1 MRTIA
6 EQFKYWQEALDDFQ
20 KNVEKDLDEIRRYKS
35 EVQQMKIDLI
45 DHLEKGRYVRD
56 DQRVII
62 SAPEIIIGNVD
73 KSGTLCGSNSRIIL
87 RGTNISLDGVGAGA
101 SGVGSIVSRAAS
113 IRQIAV
119 DPGMDGQEN
128 VAKGISEIVS
138 QARNVIIRSEKQAN
152 DVFPTY
158 GLSGTD
164 GGITLSTDG
173 QISLNATLPCE
184 TLKERLEQEETALTT
199 QTNDLKKEASQAK
212 SEVSSLISQ
221 IDKLF
226 DQDLMNLDETMT
238 RTNYMDIEE
247 LHEEIRNISGTIYT
261 SMTRYFNVLSRLAE
275 ANRQLNSIKEQKEAA
290 GQLQSSFK
298 EKTTDTFISLRS
310 ENISL
315 TSTDGDGNLRTNDS
329 AGIGLA
335 GKEISLTSYGN
346 DGALIKDSGIYMG
359 SQDVEINTANPKIAD
374 KNTDLP
380 AEGSVRVVSKAI
392 QVEAVDY
399 ETKDDKTEE
408 KSLTKEGSFT
418 LRAEKINLNA
428 TDTEGKATGTIA
440 ANAKTVEVK
449 AMDVD
454 KEKRTDKELAAGSSL
469 LLLAEKVYAGA
480 RDKKTRSK
488 SVQVA
493 SDKVGLFGDT
503 AVELQQDGKAILQ
516 LSGGDAAL
524 SGSKTTLYG
533 EMTSQGKS
541 TFKSDVT
548 AGTVEMKNLKVDSS
562 FKTPYTTEGISVPGA
577 PSTAKLSAKLSEEE
591 LKSNNG

>member
-45 DHLEKGRYVRD
+45 DHLEKGRYIRD

-73 KSGTLCGSNSRIIL
+73 KSGMLCGSSSKIIL
-87 RGTNISLDGVGAGA
+87 RGTDISLDGVGAGA
-101 SGVGSIVSRAAS
+101 SGVGSIVCRASS

-119 DPGMDGQEN
+119 DPGIDGQEN
-128 VAKGISEIVS
+128 VAKDISEIVS
-138 QARNVIIRSEKQAN
+138 QARNITIRSEKQAN
-152 DVFPTY
+152 DVFTSY
-158 GLSGTD
+158 GLAGND
-164 GGITLSTDG
+164 GGITLSSDG
-173 QISLNATLPCE
+173 QISLNATLPCD
-184 TLKERLEQEETALTT
+184 TLKEKLEQEETALTE
-199 QTNDLKKEASQAK
+199 QTNNLKTEVAQAK
-212 SEVSSLISQ
+212 SEVSTLIKK

-226 DQDLMNLDETMT
+226 DQDIMNLDETLT
-238 RTNYMDIEE
+238 RTNFMDIEE
-247 LHEEIRNISGTIYT
+247 LHKEIRNISSAIY
-261 SMTRYFNVLSRLAE
+261 SAMTGYFNTLSRLAE
-275 ANRQLNSIKEQKEAA
+275 TNRQLNSVKEQKEAT
-290 GQLQSSFK
+290 GKIKSSFA
-298 EKTTDTFISLRS
+298 ENTTGTVISLQS
-310 ENISL
+310 ENISI
-315 TSTDGDGNLRTNDS
+315 TSIDGDGNLRTNQG
-329 AGIGLA
+329 AGIALG
-335 GKEISLTSYGN
+335 GKEISITSYGN
-346 DGALIKDSGIYMG
+346 DGALIKDSGIYIG
-359 SQDVEINTANPKIAD
+359 SQDVEISTVNPKTSD

-380 AEGSVRVVSKAI
+380 AEGSVRVVSKKI

-440 ANAKTVEVK
+440 ANAKAVEVK

-480 RDKKTRSK
+480 RDKKARSK
-488 SVQVA
+488 SIQVA

-503 AVELQQDGKAILQ
+503 TVELQQDGKAILQ

-524 SGSKTTLYG
+524 SGNKTTLYG
-533 EMTSQGKS
+533 EMTSQGKT

-548 AGTVEMKNLKVDSS
+548 AETVEMKNLKVNSS
-562 FKTPYTTEGISVPGA
+562 FMTPYTTEGISVPGA
-577 PSTAKLSAKLSEEE
+577 PSTAKLGTKLSEEE

>member
-298 EKTTDTFISLRS
+298 EKSTDTFISLRS

-315 TSTDGDGNLRTNDS
+315 TSTDGDGNLRTNDG

>member
-45 DHLEKGRYVRD
+45 DHLEKGRYIRD

-73 KSGTLCGSNSRIIL
+73 KSGMLCGSSSKIIL
-87 RGTNISLDGVGAGA
+87 RGTDISLDGVGAGA
-101 SGVGSIVSRAAS
+101 SGVGSIVCRASS

-119 DPGMDGQEN
+119 DPGIDGQEN
-128 VAKGISEIVS
+128 VAKDISEIVS
-138 QARNVIIRSEKQAN
+138 QARNITIRSEKQAN
-152 DVFPTY
+152 DVFTSY
-158 GLSGTD
+158 GLAGND
-164 GGITLSTDG
+164 GGITLSSDG
-173 QISLNATLPCE
+173 QISLNATLPCD
-184 TLKERLEQEETALTT
+184 TLKEKLEQEETALTE
-199 QTNDLKKEASQAK
+199 QTNNLKTEVVQAK
-212 SEVSSLISQ
+212 SEVSTLIKK

-226 DQDLMNLDETMT
+226 DQDIMNLDETLT
-238 RTNYMDIEE
+238 RTNFMDIEE
-247 LHEEIRNISGTIYT
+247 LHKEIRNISSAIY
-261 SMTRYFNVLSRLAE
+261 SAMTGYFNTLSRLAE
-275 ANRQLNSIKEQKEAA
+275 TNRQLNSIKEQKEAT
-290 GQLQSSFK
+290 GKIKSSFA
-298 EKTTDTFISLRS
+298 ENTTGTVISLQS
-310 ENISL
+310 ENISI
-315 TSTDGDGNLRTNDS
+315 TSIDGDGNLRTNQG
-329 AGIGLA
+329 AGIALG
-335 GKEISLTSYGN
+335 GKEISITSYGN
-346 DGALIKDSGIYMG
+346 DGALIKDSGIYIG
-359 SQDVEINTANPKIAD
+359 SQDVEISTVNPKTSD

-380 AEGSVRVVSKAI
+380 AEGSVRVVSKEI

-440 ANAKTVEVK
+440 ANAKAVEVK

-480 RDKKTRSK
+480 RDKKARSK
-488 SVQVA
+488 SIQVA

-503 AVELQQDGKAILQ
+503 TVELQQDGKAILQ

-524 SGSKTTLYG
+524 SGNKTTLYG
-533 EMTSQGKS
+533 EMTSQGKT

-548 AGTVEMKNLKVDSS
+548 AETVEMKNLKVNSS

-577 PSTAKLSAKLSEEE
+577 PSTAKLGTKLSEEE

>member
-1 MRTIA
+1 MRKDIT
-6 EQFKYWQEALDDFQ
+6 EQFTDWKSALEKFQ
-20 KNVEKDLDEIRRYKS
+20 QNVKKDIEEIRSQKDEIQRIK
-35 EVQQMKIDLI
+35 QDILDN
-45 DHLEKGRYVRD
+45 LEKGRYIRD
-56 DQRVII
+56 DNRIII

-73 KSGTLCGSNSRIIL
+73 KSGILWGGGSKVVIRA
-87 RGTNISLDGVGAGA
+87 TNIDLEGVGTGT
-101 SGVGSIVSRAAS
+101 SGIGSIVSRAPS

-119 DPGMDGQEN
+119 DPGKDGIEQ
-128 VAKGISEIVS
+128 VVKPISEIVS
-138 QARNVIIRSEKQAN
+138 QAQNIVLRGENA
-152 DVFPTY
+152 DDYFPQSS
-158 GLSGTD
+158 LSNSGS
-164 GGITLSTDG
+164 GIHLSTNG
-173 QISLNATLPCE
+173 QISIDATLPCD
-184 TLKERLEQEETALTT
+184 TLSESLEQEEKALNT
-199 QTNDLKKEASQAK
+199 QINDLNQTASQAK
-212 SEVSSLISQ
+212 STVASLVSHMNELIEKDTLNSSE
-221 IDKLF
+221 I
-226 DQDLMNLDETMT
+226 ET
-238 RTNYMDIEE
+238 RTNFLDIDE
-247 LHEEIRNISGTIYT
+247 LHYEFQQTT
-261 SMTRYFNVLSRLAE
+261 STLYNALTHYFNSLSLLAE
-275 ANRQLNSIKEQKEAA
+275 SNRQLAAVKEQKEAA
-290 GQLQSSFK
+290 KQLKSSFK
-298 EKTTDTFISLRS
+298 EQTTDTFISLRS

-315 TSTDGDGNLRTNDS
+315 TSTDGDGNLRTNDG

-335 GKEISLTSYGN
+335 GKEISLISYGN

-480 RDKKTRSK
+480 RDKKARSK

-503 AVELQQDGKAILQ
+503 TVELQQDGKAILQ

-533 EMTSQGKS
+533 EMTTQGK
-541 TFKSDVT
+541 
-548 AGTVEMKNLKVDSS
+548 
-562 FKTPYTTEGISVPGA
+562 TT
-577 PSTAKLSAKLSEEE
+577 
-591 LKSNNG
+591 

>member
-1 MRTIA
+1 MDIIA
-6 EQFKYWQEALDDFQ
+6 AQFTNWQTALEDFQ
-20 KNVEKDLDEIRRYKS
+20 KSVEKDLEEIRKQKS
-35 EVQQMKIDLI
+35 EIQQMKAEIINRLDQGQYI
-45 DHLEKGRYVRD
+45 RD
-56 DQRVII
+56 NNRVII

-73 KSGTLCGSNSRIIL
+73 KSGTLWNGCSQVTIRANEINL
-87 RGTNISLDGVGAGA
+87 E
-101 SGVGSIVSRAAS
+101 GVGSGTTGIGTIVSRAAS
-113 IRQIAV
+113 IQQIAV
-119 DPGMDGQEN
+119 DPGSDGMES
-128 VAKGISEIVS
+128 VVKTTSEIVS
-138 QARNVIIRSEKQAN
+138 QAQSITLRGETAE
-152 DVFPTY
+152 DFFPT
-158 GLSGTD
+158 GAPRSSK
-164 GGITLSTDG
+164 GIFLSTDG
-173 QISLNATLPCE
+173 QIGINATKPCE
-184 TLKERLEQEETALTT
+184 TLKEQLENQEKSLKTIISDLT
-199 QTNDLKKEASQAK
+199 KEMNNAK
-212 SEVSSLISQ
+212 SETSSLITQLNS
-221 IDKLF
+221 IAEKNT
-226 DQDLMNLDETMT
+226 MNADDIST
-238 RTNYMDIEE
+238 RTNFLDIDELQEE
-247 LHEEIRNISGTIYT
+247 FQHVSFTLYT

-315 TSTDGDGNLRTNDS
+315 TSTDGDGNLRTNDG

-335 GKEISLTSYGN
+335 GKEISFTSYGN

-380 AEGSVRVVSKAI
+380 AEGSVRVLSKAI

-440 ANAKTVEVK
+440 VNAKTVEVK

-503 AVELQQDGKAILQ
+503 TVELQQDGKAILQ

-533 EMTSQGKS
+533 EMTSQGKT

-562 FKTPYTTEGISVPGA
+562 FKTPYTTEGVSVPGA

>member
-45 DHLEKGRYVRD
+45 DHLEKGRYIRD

-73 KSGTLCGSNSRIIL
+73 KSGMLCGSSSKIIL
-87 RGTNISLDGVGAGA
+87 RGTDISLDGVGAGA
-101 SGVGSIVSRAAS
+101 SGVGSIVCRASS

-119 DPGMDGQEN
+119 DPGIDGQEN
-128 VAKGISEIVS
+128 VAKDISEIVS
-138 QARNVIIRSEKQAN
+138 QARNITIRSEKQAN
-152 DVFPTY
+152 DVFTSY
-158 GLSGTD
+158 GLAGND
-164 GGITLSTDG
+164 GGITLSSDG
-173 QISLNATLPCE
+173 QISLNATLPCD
-184 TLKERLEQEETALTT
+184 TLKEKLEQEETALTE
-199 QTNDLKKEASQAK
+199 QTNNLKTEVAQAK
-212 SEVSSLISQ
+212 SEVSTLIKK

-226 DQDLMNLDETMT
+226 DQDIMNLDETLT
-238 RTNYMDIEE
+238 QTNFMDIEE
-247 LHEEIRNISGTIYT
+247 LHKEIRNISSAIY
-261 SMTRYFNVLSRLAE
+261 SAMTGYFNTLSRLAE
-275 ANRQLNSIKEQKEAA
+275 TNRQLNSVKEQKEAT
-290 GQLQSSFK
+290 GKIKSSFA
-298 EKTTDTFISLRS
+298 ENTTGTVISLQS
-310 ENISL
+310 ENISI
-315 TSTDGDGNLRTNDS
+315 TSIDGDGNLRTNQG
-329 AGIGLA
+329 AGIALG
-335 GKEISLTSYGN
+335 GKEISITSYGN
-346 DGALIKDSGIYMG
+346 DGALIKDSGIYIG
-359 SQDVEINTANPKIAD
+359 SQDVEISTVNPKTSD

-380 AEGSVRVVSKAI
+380 AEGSVRVVSKKI

-440 ANAKTVEVK
+440 ANAKAVEVK

-480 RDKKTRSK
+480 RDKKARSK
-488 SVQVA
+488 SIQVA

-503 AVELQQDGKAILQ
+503 TVELQQDGKAILQ

-524 SGSKTTLYG
+524 SGNKTTLYG
-533 EMTSQGKS
+533 EMTSQGKT

-548 AGTVEMKNLKVDSS
+548 AETVEMKNLKVNSS

-577 PSTAKLSAKLSEEE
+577 PSTAKLGTKLSEEE

>member
-1 MRTIA
+1 MRKDIT
-6 EQFKYWQEALDDFQ
+6 EQFTDWKSALEKFQ
-20 KNVEKDLDEIRRYKS
+20 QNVKKDIEEIRSQKDEIQRIK
-35 EVQQMKIDLI
+35 QDILDN
-45 DHLEKGRYVRD
+45 LEKGRYIRD
-56 DQRVII
+56 DNRIII

-73 KSGTLCGSNSRIIL
+73 KSGILWGGGSKVVIRA
-87 RGTNISLDGVGAGA
+87 TNIDLEGVGTGT
-101 SGVGSIVSRAAS
+101 SGIGSIVSRAPS

-119 DPGMDGQEN
+119 DPGKDGIEQ
-128 VAKGISEIVS
+128 VVKPISEIVS
-138 QARNVIIRSEKQAN
+138 QAQNIVLRGE
-152 DVFPTY
+152 DTDDYFPQSS
-158 GLSGTD
+158 LSNSGS
-164 GGITLSTDG
+164 GIHLSTNG
-173 QISLNATLPCE
+173 QISIDATLPCD
-184 TLKERLEQEETALTT
+184 TLSESLEQEEKALNT
-199 QTNDLKKEASQAK
+199 QINDLNQTASQSK
-212 SEVSSLISQ
+212 STVASLVSYMNELIEKDTLNNSE
-221 IDKLF
+221 I
-226 DQDLMNLDETMT
+226 ET
-238 RTNYMDIEE
+238 RTNFLDIDE
-247 LHEEIRNISGTIYT
+247 LHYEFQQTT
-261 SMTRYFNVLSRLAE
+261 STLYNALTHYFNSLSLLAE
-275 ANRQLNSIKEQKEAA
+275 NNRQLAAVKEQKEAA
-290 GQLQSSFK
+290 KQLKSSFK
-298 EKTTDTFISLRS
+298 EQTTDTFISLRS

-315 TSTDGDGNLRTNDS
+315 TSTDGDGNLRTNDG

-335 GKEISLTSYGN
+335 GKEISFTSYGN
-346 DGALIKDSGIYMG
+346 DGALIKDSNIYMG

-408 KSLTKEGSFT
+408 KSLTQEGSFT

-503 AVELQQDGKAILQ
+503 TVELQQDGKAILQ
-516 LSGGDAAL
+516 LSGGNAAL

-533 EMTSQGKS
+533 EMTSQGKT
-541 TFKSDVT
+541 TFKSDVS

-562 FKTPYTTEGISVPGA
+562 FKTPYTTEGVSVPGA

>member
-45 DHLEKGRYVRD
+45 DHLEKGRYIRD

-73 KSGTLCGSNSRIIL
+73 KSGMLCGSSSRIIL
-87 RGTNISLDGVGAGA
+87 RGTDISLDGVGAGA
-101 SGVGSIVSRAAS
+101 SGVGSIVCRASS

-119 DPGMDGQEN
+119 DPGIDGQEN
-128 VAKGISEIVS
+128 VAKDISEIVS
-138 QARNVIIRSEKQAN
+138 QARNITIRSEKQAN
-152 DVFPTY
+152 DVFTSY
-158 GLSGTD
+158 GLAGND
-164 GGITLSTDG
+164 GGITLSSDG
-173 QISLNATLPCE
+173 QISLNATLPCD
-184 TLKERLEQEETALTT
+184 TLKEKLEQEETALTE
-199 QTNDLKKEASQAK
+199 QTNNLKTEVAQAK
-212 SEVSSLISQ
+212 SEVSTLIKK

-226 DQDLMNLDETMT
+226 DQDIMNLDETLT
-238 RTNYMDIEE
+238 RTNFMDIEE
-247 LHEEIRNISGTIYT
+247 LHKEIRNISSAIY
-261 SMTRYFNVLSRLAE
+261 SAMTGYFNTLSRLAE
-275 ANRQLNSIKEQKEAA
+275 TNRQLNSIKEQKEAT
-290 GQLQSSFK
+290 GKIKSSFA
-298 EKTTDTFISLRS
+298 ENTTGTVISLQS
-310 ENISL
+310 ENISI
-315 TSTDGDGNLRTNDS
+315 TSIDGDGNLRTNQG
-329 AGIGLA
+329 AGIALG
-335 GKEISLTSYGN
+335 GKEISITSYGN
-346 DGALIKDSGIYMG
+346 DGALIKDSGIYIG
-359 SQDVEINTANPKIAD
+359 SQDVEISTVNPKTSD

-380 AEGSVRVVSKAI
+380 AEGSVRVVSKKI

-440 ANAKTVEVK
+440 ANAKAVEVK

-480 RDKKTRSK
+480 KDKKARSK

-503 AVELQQDGKAILQ
+503 TVELQQDGKAILQ

-533 EMTSQGKS
+533 ETTSQGKT

-548 AGTVEMKNLKVDSS
+548 AETVEMKNLKVNSS
-562 FKTPYTTEGISVPGA
+562 FKTPYTTEGISVPGT
-577 PSTAKLSAKLSEEE
+577 PSTAKLGTKLSEEE

>member
-1 MRTIA
+1 MDIIA
-6 EQFKYWQEALDDFQ
+6 AQFTNWQTALEDFQ
-20 KNVEKDLDEIRRYKS
+20 KSVEKDLEEIRKQKS
-35 EVQQMKIDLI
+35 EIQQMKAEIINRLDQGQYI
-45 DHLEKGRYVRD
+45 RD
-56 DQRVII
+56 NNRVII

-73 KSGTLCGSNSRIIL
+73 KSGTLWNGCSQVTIRANEINL
-87 RGTNISLDGVGAGA
+87 E
-101 SGVGSIVSRAAS
+101 GVGSGTTGIGTIVSRAAS
-113 IRQIAV
+113 IQQIAV
-119 DPGMDGQEN
+119 DPGSDGMES
-128 VAKGISEIVS
+128 VVKPTSEIVS
-138 QARNVIIRSEKQAN
+138 QAQSITLRGETAE
-152 DVFPTY
+152 DFFPT
-158 GLSGTD
+158 GAPRSSK
-164 GGITLSTDG
+164 GIFLSTDG
-173 QISLNATLPCE
+173 QIGINATKPCE
-184 TLKERLEQEETALTT
+184 TLKEQLENQEKSLKTIISDLT
-199 QTNDLKKEASQAK
+199 KEMNNAK
-212 SEVSSLISQ
+212 SETSSLITQLNS
-221 IDKLF
+221 IAEKNT
-226 DQDLMNLDETMT
+226 MNADDIST
-238 RTNYMDIEE
+238 RTNFLDIDELQEE
-247 LHEEIRNISGTIYT
+247 FQHVSFTLYT

-298 EKTTDTFISLRS
+298 EKSTDTFISLRS
-310 ENISL
+310 ESISL
-315 TSTDGDGNLRTNDS
+315 TSTDGDGNLRTNNG

-392 QVEAVDY
+392 QVETVDY

-408 KSLTKEGSFT
+408 KSLTQEGSFT

-480 RDKKTRSK
+480 RDKKARSK

-503 AVELQQDGKAILQ
+503 TVELQQDGKAILQ

-562 FKTPYTTEGISVPGA
+562 FKTPYTTEGVSVPGA

>member
-45 DHLEKGRYVRD
+45 DHLEKGRYIRD

-73 KSGTLCGSNSRIIL
+73 KSGMLCGSSSKIIL
-87 RGTNISLDGVGAGA
+87 RGTDISLDGVGAGA
-101 SGVGSIVSRAAS
+101 SGVGSIVCRASS

-119 DPGMDGQEN
+119 DPGIDGQEN
-128 VAKGISEIVS
+128 VAKDISEIVS
-138 QARNVIIRSEKQAN
+138 QARNITIRSEKQAN
-152 DVFPTY
+152 DVFTSY
-158 GLSGTD
+158 GLAGND
-164 GGITLSTDG
+164 GGITLSSDG
-173 QISLNATLPCE
+173 QISLNATLPCD
-184 TLKERLEQEETALTT
+184 TLKEKLEQEETALTE
-199 QTNDLKKEASQAK
+199 QTNNLKTEVAQAK
-212 SEVSSLISQ
+212 SEVSTLIKK

-226 DQDLMNLDETMT
+226 AQDIMNLDDTLT
-238 RTNYMDIEE
+238 RTNFMDIEE
-247 LHEEIRNISGTIYT
+247 LHKEIRNISSAIY
-261 SMTRYFNVLSRLAE
+261 SAMTGYFNTLSRLAE
-275 ANRQLNSIKEQKEAA
+275 TNRQLNSIKEQKEAT
-290 GQLQSSFK
+290 GKIKSSFA
-298 EKTTDTFISLRS
+298 ENTTGTVISLQS
-310 ENISL
+310 ENISI
-315 TSTDGDGNLRTNDS
+315 TSIDGDGNLRTNQG
-329 AGIGLA
+329 AGIALG
-335 GKEISLTSYGN
+335 GKEISITSYGN
-346 DGALIKDSGIYMG
+346 DGALIKDSNIYMG

-380 AEGSVRVVSKAI
+380 AEGSVRVVSKEI
-392 QVEAVDY
+392 QVEAAPY

-440 ANAKTVEVK
+440 ANAKAVEVK

-480 RDKKTRSK
+480 RDKKARSK
-488 SVQVA
+488 SIQVA

-503 AVELQQDGKAILQ
+503 TVELQQDGKAILQ

-524 SGSKTTLYG
+524 SGNKTTLYG
-533 EMTSQGKS
+533 EMTSQGKT

-548 AGTVEMKNLKVDSS
+548 AETVEMKNLKVNSS

-577 PSTAKLSAKLSEEE
+577 PSTAKLGTKLSEEE

>member
-45 DHLEKGRYVRD
+45 DHLEKGRYIRD

-73 KSGTLCGSNSRIIL
+73 KSGMLCGSSSKIIL
-87 RGTNISLDGVGAGA
+87 RGTDISLDGVGAGA
-101 SGVGSIVSRAAS
+101 SGVGSIVCRASS

-119 DPGMDGQEN
+119 DPGIDGQEN
-128 VAKGISEIVS
+128 VAKDISEIVS
-138 QARNVIIRSEKQAN
+138 QARNITIRSEKQAN
-152 DVFPTY
+152 DVFTSY
-158 GLSGTD
+158 GLAGND
-164 GGITLSTDG
+164 GGITLSSDG
-173 QISLNATLPCE
+173 QISLNATLPCD
-184 TLKERLEQEETALTT
+184 TLKEKLEQEETALTE
-199 QTNDLKKEASQAK
+199 QTNNLKTEVAQAK
-212 SEVSSLISQ
+212 SEVSTLIKK
-221 IDKLF
+221 IDKLI
-226 DQDLMNLDETMT
+226 DQDIMNLDETLT
-238 RTNYMDIEE
+238 RTNFMDIEE
-247 LHEEIRNISGTIYT
+247 LHKEIRNISSAIY
-261 SMTRYFNVLSRLAE
+261 SAMTGYFNTLSRLAE
-275 ANRQLNSIKEQKEAA
+275 TNRQLNSVKEQKEAT
-290 GQLQSSFK
+290 GKIKSSFA
-298 EKTTDTFISLRS
+298 ENTTGTVISLQS
-310 ENISL
+310 ENISI
-315 TSTDGDGNLRTNDS
+315 TSIDGDGNLRTNQG
-329 AGIGLA
+329 AGIALG
-335 GKEISLTSYGN
+335 GKEISITSYGN
-346 DGALIKDSGIYMG
+346 DGALIKDSGIYIG
-359 SQDVEINTANPKIAD
+359 SQDVEISTVNPKTSD

-380 AEGSVRVVSKAI
+380 AEGSVRVVSKKI

-440 ANAKTVEVK
+440 ANAKAVEVK

-480 RDKKTRSK
+480 RDKKARSK
-488 SVQVA
+488 SIQVA

-503 AVELQQDGKAILQ
+503 TVELQQDGKAILQ

-524 SGSKTTLYG
+524 SGNKTTLYG
-533 EMTSQGKS
+533 EMTSQGKT

-548 AGTVEMKNLKVDSS
+548 AETVEMKNLKVNSS

-577 PSTAKLSAKLSEEE
+577 PSTAKLGTKLSEEE

>member
-45 DHLEKGRYVRD
+45 DHLEKGRYIRD

-73 KSGTLCGSNSRIIL
+73 KSGMLCGSSSKIIL
-87 RGTNISLDGVGAGA
+87 RGTDISLDGVGAGA
-101 SGVGSIVSRAAS
+101 SGVGSIVCRASS

-119 DPGMDGQEN
+119 DPGIDGQEN
-128 VAKGISEIVS
+128 VAKDISEIVS
-138 QARNVIIRSEKQAN
+138 QARNITIRSEKQAN
-152 DVFPTY
+152 DVFTSY
-158 GLSGTD
+158 GLAGND
-164 GGITLSTDG
+164 GGITLSSDG
-173 QISLNATLPCE
+173 QISLNATLPCD
-184 TLKERLEQEETALTT
+184 TLKEKLEQEETALTE
-199 QTNDLKKEASQAK
+199 QTNNLKTEVAQAK
-212 SEVSSLISQ
+212 SEVSTLIKK

-226 DQDLMNLDETMT
+226 DQDIMNLDETLT
-238 RTNYMDIEE
+238 RTNFMDIEE
-247 LHEEIRNISGTIYT
+247 LHKEIRNISSAIY
-261 SMTRYFNVLSRLAE
+261 SAMTGYFNTLSRLAE
-275 ANRQLNSIKEQKEAA
+275 TNRQLNSIKEQKEAT
-290 GQLQSSFK
+290 GKIKSSFA
-298 EKTTDTFISLRS
+298 ENTTGTVISLQS
-310 ENISL
+310 ENISI
-315 TSTDGDGNLRTNDS
+315 TSIDGDGNLRTNQG
-329 AGIGLA
+329 AGIALG
-335 GKEISLTSYGN
+335 GKEISITSYGN
-346 DGALIKDSGIYMG
+346 DGALIKDSGIYIG
-359 SQDVEINTANPKIAD
+359 SQDVEISTVNPKTSD

-380 AEGSVRVVSKAI
+380 AEGSVRVVSKKI

-440 ANAKTVEVK
+440 ANAKAVEVK

-480 RDKKTRSK
+480 RDKKARSK

-503 AVELQQDGKAILQ
+503 TVELQQDGKAILQ

-524 SGSKTTLYG
+524 SGNKTTLYG
-533 EMTSQGKS
+533 EMTSQGKT

-577 PSTAKLSAKLSEEE
+577 PSTAKLSVKLSEEE

>member
-56 DQRVII
+56 EQRVII

-73 KSGTLCGSNSRIIL
+73 KSGTLCGSHSKIIL
-87 RGTNISLDGVGAGA
+87 RGTDICLDGVGAGA

-128 VAKGISEIVS
+128 VAKGISEIIS
-138 QARNVIIRSEKQAN
+138 QARNVTIRSEKQAN

-158 GLSGTD
+158 GLSGSD
-164 GGITLSTDG
+164 GGITLSSDG

-238 RTNYMDIEE
+238 RTNYIDIDE
-247 LHEEIRNISGTIYT
+247 LHEEIRNISGTIY
-261 SMTRYFNVLSRLAE
+261 SAMTRYFNVLSRLAE
-275 ANRQLNSIKEQKEAA
+275 TNRQLNSIKEQKEAA

-298 EKTTDTFISLRS
+298 DQPTDTFISLRS

-315 TSTDGDGNLRTNDS
+315 TSTDGDGNLRTNQG

-346 DGALIKDSGIYMG
+346 DGALIKESGIYMG

-374 KNTDLP
+374 KSSDLP
-380 AEGSVRVVSKAI
+380 AEGSVRVISKEI

-399 ETKDDKTEE
+399 EMKDDKTEE

-440 ANAKTVEVK
+440 ANAKAVEVK

-469 LLLAEKVYAGA
+469 LLLAEKVYVGA
-480 RDKKTRSK
+480 RDKKMRSK
-488 SVQVA
+488 NVQVA

-503 AVELQQDGKAILQ
+503 TIELQQDGKAILQ
-516 LSGGDAAL
+516 LSGGDTAL

-533 EMTSQGKS
+533 EMTSQGKT

-548 AGTVEMKNLKVDSS
+548 AETVEMKNLKVDSS

-591 LKSNNG
+591 LKSSNE

>member
-1 MRTIA
+1 MRKDIT
-6 EQFKYWQEALDDFQ
+6 EQFTDWKSALEKFQ
-20 KNVEKDLDEIRRYKS
+20 QNVKKDIEEIRSQKDEIQRIK
-35 EVQQMKIDLI
+35 QDILDN
-45 DHLEKGRYVRD
+45 LEKGRYIRD
-56 DQRVII
+56 DNRIII

-73 KSGTLCGSNSRIIL
+73 KSGILWGGGSKVVIRA
-87 RGTNISLDGVGAGA
+87 TNIDLEGVGTGT
-101 SGVGSIVSRAAS
+101 SGIGSIVSRAPS

-119 DPGMDGQEN
+119 DPGKDGIEQ
-128 VAKGISEIVS
+128 VVKPISEIVS
-138 QARNVIIRSEKQAN
+138 QAQNIVLRGE
-152 DVFPTY
+152 DTDDYFPQSS
-158 GLSGTD
+158 LSNSGS
-164 GGITLSTDG
+164 GIHLSTNG
-173 QISLNATLPCE
+173 QISIDATLPCD
-184 TLKERLEQEETALTT
+184 TLSESLEQEEKALNT
-199 QTNDLKKEASQAK
+199 QINDLNQTASQAK
-212 SEVSSLISQ
+212 STVASLVSYMNELIEKDTLNNSE
-221 IDKLF
+221 I
-226 DQDLMNLDETMT
+226 ET
-238 RTNYMDIEE
+238 RTNFLDIDE
-247 LHEEIRNISGTIYT
+247 LHYEFQQTT
-261 SMTRYFNVLSRLAE
+261 STLYNALTHYFNSLSLLAE
-275 ANRQLNSIKEQKEAA
+275 NNRQLAAVKEQKEAA
-290 GQLQSSFK
+290 KQLKSSFK
-298 EKTTDTFISLRS
+298 EQTTDTFISLRS

-315 TSTDGDGNLRTNDS
+315 TSTDGDGNLRTNDG

-480 RDKKTRSK
+480 RDKKARSK

-503 AVELQQDGKAILQ
+503 TVELQQDGKAILQ

>member
-298 EKTTDTFISLRS
+298 EKSTDTFISLRS
-310 ENISL
+310 ESISL
-315 TSTDGDGNLRTNDS
+315 TSTDGDGNLRTNDG

-346 DGALIKDSGIYMG
+346 DGALIKDSSIYMG

-408 KSLTKEGSFT
+408 KSLTQEGSFT

-469 LLLAEKVYAGA
+469 FLLAEKVYAGA

-503 AVELQQDGKAILQ
+503 TVELQQDGKAILQ

-533 EMTSQGKS
+533 EMTSQGKT

-562 FKTPYTTEGISVPGA
+562 FKTPYTTEGVSVPGA

>member
-290 GQLQSSFK
+290 GQR
-298 EKTTDTFISLRS
+298 EKYRYLHLAPLRKHQPHLDRRRRQPA
-310 ENISL
+310 NQRRR
-315 TSTDGDGNLRTNDS
+315 GHRPGRQGNQPYLLRQRRCPDQ
-329 AGIGLA
+329 GQQHLYGLA
-335 GKEISLTSYGN
+335 GRGN
-346 DGALIKDSGIYMG
+346 QYRQPQDSG
-359 SQDVEINTANPKIAD
+359 QEHR
-374 KNTDLP
+374 P
-380 AEGSVRVVSKAI
+380 AG
-392 QVEAVDY
+392 
-399 ETKDDKTEE
+399 
-408 KSLTKEGSFT
+408 
-418 LRAEKINLNA
+418 
-428 TDTEGKATGTIA
+428 
-440 ANAKTVEVK
+440 
-449 AMDVD
+449 
-454 KEKRTDKELAAGSSL
+454 
-469 LLLAEKVYAGA
+469 
-480 RDKKTRSK
+480 
-488 SVQVA
+488 
-493 SDKVGLFGDT
+493 
-503 AVELQQDGKAILQ
+503 
-516 LSGGDAAL
+516 
-524 SGSKTTLYG
+524 
-533 EMTSQGKS
+533 
-541 TFKSDVT
+541 
-548 AGTVEMKNLKVDSS
+548 
-562 FKTPYTTEGISVPGA
+562 
-577 PSTAKLSAKLSEEE
+577 
-591 LKSNNG
+591 

>member
-45 DHLEKGRYVRD
+45 DHLEKGRYIRD

-73 KSGTLCGSNSRIIL
+73 KSGMLCGSSSKIIL
-87 RGTNISLDGVGAGA
+87 RGTDISLDGVGAGA
-101 SGVGSIVSRAAS
+101 SGVGSIVCRASS

-119 DPGMDGQEN
+119 DPGIDGQEN
-128 VAKGISEIVS
+128 VAKDISEIVS
-138 QARNVIIRSEKQAN
+138 QARNITIRSEKQAN
-152 DVFPTY
+152 DVFTSY
-158 GLSGTD
+158 GLAGND
-164 GGITLSTDG
+164 GGITLSSDG
-173 QISLNATLPCE
+173 QISLNATLPCD
-184 TLKERLEQEETALTT
+184 TLKEKLEQEETALTE
-199 QTNDLKKEASQAK
+199 QTNNLKTEVAQAK
-212 SEVSSLISQ
+212 SEVSTLIKK

-226 DQDLMNLDETMT
+226 DQDIMNLDETLT
-238 RTNYMDIEE
+238 RTNFMDIEE
-247 LHEEIRNISGTIYT
+247 LHKEIRNISSAIY
-261 SMTRYFNVLSRLAE
+261 SAMTGYFNTLSRLAE
-275 ANRQLNSIKEQKEAA
+275 TNRQLNSVKEQKEAT
-290 GQLQSSFK
+290 GKIKSSFA
-298 EKTTDTFISLRS
+298 ENTTGTVISLQS
-310 ENISL
+310 ENISI
-315 TSTDGDGNLRTNDS
+315 TSSDGDGNRRTNQG
-329 AGIGLA
+329 AGIALG
-335 GKEISLTSYGN
+335 GKEISITSYGN
-346 DGALIKDSGIYMG
+346 DGALIKDSGIYIG
-359 SQDVEINTANPKIAD
+359 SQDVEISTVNPKTSD

-380 AEGSVRVVSKAI
+380 AEGSVRVVSKKI

-440 ANAKTVEVK
+440 ANAKAVEVK

-480 RDKKTRSK
+480 RDKKARSK
-488 SVQVA
+488 SIQVA

-503 AVELQQDGKAILQ
+503 TVELQQDGKAILQ

-524 SGSKTTLYG
+524 SGNKTTLYG
-533 EMTSQGKS
+533 EMTSQGKT

-548 AGTVEMKNLKVDSS
+548 AETVEMKNLKVNSS

-577 PSTAKLSAKLSEEE
+577 PSTAKLGTKLSEEE

>member
-298 EKTTDTFISLRS
+298 EKSTDTFISLRS

-315 TSTDGDGNLRTNDS
+315 TSTDGDGNLRTNDG

-503 AVELQQDGKAILQ
+503 TVELQQDGKAILQ

-577 PSTAKLSAKLSEEE
+577 PSTAKLNAKLSEEE

>member
-1 MRTIA
+1 MDIIA
-6 EQFKYWQEALDDFQ
+6 AQFTNWQTALEDFQ
-20 KNVEKDLDEIRRYKS
+20 KSVEKDLEEIRKQKS
-35 EVQQMKIDLI
+35 EIQQMKAEIINRLDQGQYI
-45 DHLEKGRYVRD
+45 RD
-56 DQRVII
+56 NNRVII

-73 KSGTLCGSNSRIIL
+73 KSGTLWNGCSQVTIRANQINL
-87 RGTNISLDGVGAGA
+87 E
-101 SGVGSIVSRAAS
+101 GVGSGTTGIGTIVSRAAS
-113 IRQIAV
+113 IQQIAV
-119 DPGMDGQEN
+119 DPGSDGMES
-128 VAKGISEIVS
+128 VVKPTSEIVS
-138 QARNVIIRSEKQAN
+138 QAQSITLRGETAE
-152 DVFPTY
+152 DFFPT
-158 GLSGTD
+158 GAPRHSK
-164 GGITLSTDG
+164 GIFLSTDG
-173 QISLNATLPCE
+173 QIGINATKPCE
-184 TLKERLEQEETALTT
+184 TLKKQLENQEKSLKTIISDLT
-199 QTNDLKKEASQAK
+199 KEMNNAK
-212 SEVSSLISQ
+212 SETSSLITQLNS
-221 IDKLF
+221 IAEKNT
-226 DQDLMNLDETMT
+226 MNADDIST
-238 RTNYMDIEE
+238 RTNFLDIDELQEE
-247 LHEEIRNISGTIYT
+247 FQHVSFTLYT

-315 TSTDGDGNLRTNDS
+315 TSTDGDGNLRTNDG

-335 GKEISLTSYGN
+335 GKEIRFTSYGN
-346 DGALIKDSGIYMG
+346 DGALIKDSNIYMG

-408 KSLTKEGSFT
+408 KSLTQEGSFT

-503 AVELQQDGKAILQ
+503 TVELQQDGKAILQ

-548 AGTVEMKNLKVDSS
+548 AETVEMKNLKVDSS
-562 FKTPYTTEGISVPGA
+562 FKTPYTTEGISVPSA

>member
-45 DHLEKGRYVRD
+45 DHLEKGRYIRD

-73 KSGTLCGSNSRIIL
+73 KSGMLCGSSSKIIL
-87 RGTNISLDGVGAGA
+87 RGTDISLDGVGAGA
-101 SGVGSIVSRAAS
+101 SGVGSIVCRASS

-119 DPGMDGQEN
+119 DPGIDGQEN
-128 VAKGISEIVS
+128 VAKDISEIVS
-138 QARNVIIRSEKQAN
+138 QARNITIRSEKQAN
-152 DVFPTY
+152 DVFTSY
-158 GLSGTD
+158 GLAGND
-164 GGITLSTDG
+164 GGITLSSDG
-173 QISLNATLPCE
+173 QISLNATLPCD
-184 TLKERLEQEETALTT
+184 TLKEKLEQEETALTE
-199 QTNDLKKEASQAK
+199 QTNNLKTEVAQAK
-212 SEVSSLISQ
+212 SEVSTLIKK

-226 DQDLMNLDETMT
+226 DQDIMNLDETLT
-238 RTNYMDIEE
+238 RTNFMDIEE
-247 LHEEIRNISGTIYT
+247 LHKEIRNISSAIY
-261 SMTRYFNVLSRLAE
+261 SAMTGYFNTLSRLAE
-275 ANRQLNSIKEQKEAA
+275 TNRQLNSIKEQKEAT
-290 GQLQSSFK
+290 GKIKSSFA
-298 EKTTDTFISLRS
+298 ENTTGTVISLQS
-310 ENISL
+310 ENISI
-315 TSTDGDGNLRTNDS
+315 TSIDGDGNLRTNQG
-329 AGIGLA
+329 AGIALG
-335 GKEISLTSYGN
+335 GKEISITSYGN
-346 DGALIKDSGIYMG
+346 DGALIKDSGIYIG
-359 SQDVEINTANPKIAD
+359 SQDVEISTVNPKTSD

-380 AEGSVRVVSKAI
+380 AEGSVRVVSKKI

-440 ANAKTVEVK
+440 ANAKAVEVK

-480 RDKKTRSK
+480 KDKKARSK

-503 AVELQQDGKAILQ
+503 TVELQQDGKAILQ

-577 PSTAKLSAKLSEEE
+577 PSTAKLNAKLSEEE

>member
-45 DHLEKGRYVRD
+45 DHLEKGRYIRD

-73 KSGTLCGSNSRIIL
+73 KSGMLCGSSSKIIL
-87 RGTNISLDGVGAGA
+87 RGTDISLDGVGAGA
-101 SGVGSIVSRAAS
+101 SGVGSIVCRASS

-119 DPGMDGQEN
+119 DPGIDGQEN
-128 VAKGISEIVS
+128 VAKDISEIVS
-138 QARNVIIRSEKQAN
+138 QARNITIRSEKQAN
-152 DVFPTY
+152 DVFTSY
-158 GLSGTD
+158 GLAGND
-164 GGITLSTDG
+164 GGITLYSDG
-173 QISLNATLPCE
+173 QISLNATLPCDN
-184 TLKERLEQEETALTT
+184 LKEKLEQEETALTE
-199 QTNDLKKEASQAK
+199 QTNNLKTEVAQAK
-212 SEVSSLISQ
+212 SEVSTLIKK

-226 DQDLMNLDETMT
+226 DQDIMNLDETLT
-238 RTNYMDIEE
+238 RTNFMDIEE
-247 LHEEIRNISGTIYT
+247 LHKEIRNISSAIY
-261 SMTRYFNVLSRLAE
+261 SAMTGYFNTLSRLAE
-275 ANRQLNSIKEQKEAA
+275 TNRQLNSVKEQKEAT
-290 GQLQSSFK
+290 GKIKSSFA
-298 EKTTDTFISLRS
+298 ENTTGTVISLQS
-310 ENISL
+310 ENISI
-315 TSTDGDGNLRTNDS
+315 TSIDGDGNLRTNQG
-329 AGIGLA
+329 AGIALG
-335 GKEISLTSYGN
+335 GKEISITSYGN
-346 DGALIKDSGIYMG
+346 DGALIKDSGIYIG
-359 SQDVEINTANPKIAD
+359 SQDVEISTVNPKTSD

-380 AEGSVRVVSKAI
+380 AEGSVRVVSKKI

-440 ANAKTVEVK
+440 ANAKAVEVK

-480 RDKKTRSK
+480 RDKKARSK
-488 SVQVA
+488 SIQVA

-503 AVELQQDGKAILQ
+503 TVELQQDGKAILQ

-524 SGSKTTLYG
+524 SGNKTTLYG
-533 EMTSQGKS
+533 EMTSQGKT

-548 AGTVEMKNLKVDSS
+548 AETVEMKNLKVNSS

-577 PSTAKLSAKLSEEE
+577 PSTAKLGTKLSEEE

>member
-87 RGTNISLDGVGAGA
+87 RGTDISLDGVGAGA

-119 DPGMDGQEN
+119 DPGIDGQEN

-298 EKTTDTFISLRS
+298 EKSTDTFISLRS
-310 ENISL
+310 ESISL
-315 TSTDGDGNLRTNDS
+315 TSTDGDGNLRTNNG

-359 SQDVEINTANPKIAD
+359 SQDVKINTANPKIAD

-408 KSLTKEGSFT
+408 KSLTQEGSFT

-480 RDKKTRSK
+480 RGKKARSK

-503 AVELQQDGKAILQ
+503 TVELQQDGKAILQ

-533 EMTSQGKS
+533 EMTSQGKT

-562 FKTPYTTEGISVPGA
+562 FKTPYTTEGISVPSA